1 MQNSSGWTI
10 GGITEGSLQSN
21 ISMTDYSGL

>member
-1 MQNSSGWTI
+1 MQNSRGWTI

-21 ISMTDYSGL
+21 VSTTYYSGL